1 MPATRGV
8 NVIVTHKEYGKMLS
22 LTHPNL
28 SSSVRPHGALLGATM
43 KIGLFTEF
51 SYPGK
56 SERQAYAEV
65 LEQIS
70 LADEL
75 GYDFFSTTESFGK
88 DEVSCSPF
96 PLGLYIAAAQRAR
109 RIRFL
114 TGIITVPIHHPVILA
129 SEIAAADLLTEGR
142 IMIGLGRGHPW
153 VLNRVGVTTEE
164 SQPRF
169 QEGIRMLME
178 IFKSAYIEKSSG
190 AFWRFNDF
198 KLSPAPLQEPHPPLY
213 VAAATTPDS
222 AIFAGKIGQGLV
234 QPGYLGIPLE
244 LVRELTSLYRQN
256 LPAGGSS
263 DVVLGIHLHVA
274 RDREE
279 AIRNG
284 ALALASQ
291 AEVFLRSSSHRQ
303 RLSGETQAYA
313 SKSVSRRA
321 FEKLSD
327 PEKAR
332 RAVAEEAP
340 NIMAVWGTPEDCI
353 ERISYYADC
362 IRPEQLMLNIASGS
376 LAQEKVLK
384 SMRLCAEDLMPALRG
399 L

>member
-1 MPATRGV
+1 
-8 NVIVTHKEYGKMLS
+8 
-22 LTHPNL
+22 
-28 SSSVRPHGALLGATM
+28 M

-65 LEQIS
+65 LKQIS

-75 GYDFFSTTESFGK
+75 EYDFFSTTESFGK

-96 PLGLYIAAAQRAR
+96 PLGLYVAAAQHAHK
-109 RIRFL
+109 IRFL

-129 SEIAAADLLTEGR
+129 SEITAADLLTEGR
-142 IMIGLGRGHPW
+142 IMVGLGRGHPW
-153 VLNRVGVTTEE
+153 VLNRVGIDTAE

-169 QEGIRMLME
+169 QEGIRMLIE

-190 AFWRFNDF
+190 AFWRFSDF
-198 KLSPAPLQEPHPPLY
+198 KLSPAPLQEPHPPVY
-213 VAAATTPDS
+213 IAAATTPDS
-222 AIFAGKIGQGLV
+222 AIFAGQMGHGLV
-234 QPGYLGIPLE
+234 QPGYLGIPLG
-244 LVRELTSLYRQN
+244 LVSELTSVYRQN
-256 LPAGGSS
+256 LPAGRES

-291 AEVFLRSSSHRQ
+291 AQVFLRSSTHRQ
-303 RLSGETQAYA
+303 SLSGEIQAYA
-313 SKSVSRRA
+313 TKSASRRA

-332 RAVAEEAP
+332 QAVAEEAP
-340 NIMAVWGTPEDCI
+340 NILAVWGTPDDCI
-353 ERISYYADC
+353 ERISYYIDC
-362 IRPEQLMLNIASGS
+362 MHPEQLMLNIASGC

-384 SMRLCAEDLMPALRG
+384 SMRLCAEQVMPAIRCAL
-399 L
+399 